1 MTFALLRPR
10 LTDHGSSIAVESLRL
25 LKPLP
30 SIKAILHTPRGML
43 SRKVSAI
50 CIQRRRLW
58 ADRHTGSLYCAET
71 GYSLR
76 HTSLRLYIAPPPH
89 GD

>member
-1 MTFALLRPR
+1 MTFEPLRPR
-10 LTDHGSSIAVESLRL
+10 LTDHGSCIAVESLRL

-30 SIKAILHTPRGML
+30 SVKAMLHTPRGVL
-43 SRKVSAI
+43 PRKVCAV
-50 CIQRRRLW
+50 CIHHQRLW

-76 HTSLRLYIAPPPH
+76 YTSLRLYIAPQPH
-89 GD
+89 EA